1 MTSFPLLQARSNFY
15 YSKHDLISTNPSIMP
30 HLRNKSRKLSLAPGP
45 IENDAVFVL
54 HGWSHLCSLVQK
66 LFINCV
72 NKTLSKTQ
80 MLRRP
85 TVCVSFSFLSGRLHA
100 FVYRMCLYMYTDM
113 KTWTTVTSG
122 SKVDDRQS
130 RKDSDLL
137 TRTGDCDL
145 TVPSSSPAVNT
156 TGAPLTFCECLTKS
170 QHGGRLAAR
179 ATSQAH
185 SVHCPSQLVC
195 PRHLPP
201 MYPHTT
207 LLLLRMVGQRRVG
220 GRVGRGG
227 AG

>member
-1 MTSFPLLQARSNFY
+1 M
-15 YSKHDLISTNPSIMP
+15 KPSLFSSAEII
-30 HLRNKSRKLSLAPGP
+30 HKLCQYNL
-45 IENDAVFVL
+45 VFNTD
-54 HGWSHLCSLVQK
+54 
-66 LFINCV
+66 I
-72 NKTLSKTQ
+72 TQ
-80 MLRRP
+80 
-85 TVCVSFSFLSGRLHA
+85 TFSFLSGRLHA

-227 AG
+227 AGWCEGKANEGVGGATNASQRKILELRANHVLQWLDGLRRERITQL

>member
-100 FVYRMCLYMYTDM
+100 FVCCMCLYMYTDM
-113 KTWTTVTSG
+113 KTTVTSS

-130 RKDSDLL
+130 RKDIDLL
-137 TRTGDCDL
+137 THTGDCDL

-156 TGAPLTFCECLTKS
+156 TGVPLTFCECLTKS
-170 QHGGRLAAR
+170 QHGEAGCQSHITGSQCPLPVSARVPPSPPSHVPPHHAPPAEDGRSA
-179 ATSQAH
+179 Q
-185 SVHCPSQLVC
+185 
-195 PRHLPP
+195 
-201 MYPHTT
+201 
-207 LLLLRMVGQRRVG
+207 G
-220 GRVGRGG
+220 GR
-227 AG
+227 